1 MYKRPRDLVE
11 EYSLSRS
18 MVSKLLQEMLESK
31 RYPAGAIVGGT
42 CRRVDAD
49 AFQDYMENREQL
61 KHPNMR
67 KYVKPYRRESR

>member
-31 RYPAGAIVGGT
+31 RYPVGAIVGGEK
-42 CRRVDAD
+42 RL
-49 AFQDYMENREQL
+49 Y
-61 KHPNMR
+61 
-67 KYVKPYRRESR
+67 